1 MKPNPDIEGAIHAVR
16 QSFDEGIARR
26 GGGTQDA
33 AAPDANIG
41 EEIPGKETLHPAI
54 AALASAEDLEDLLL
68 VDAWNGSAAGLCSGP
83 VGMDGP
89 MEHDLHSITTI
100 TLSY

>member
-1 MKPNPDIEGAIHAVR
+1 MLSDSHLMKAL
-16 QSFDEGIARR
+16 Q

-54 AALASAEDLEDLLL
+54 AALA
-68 VDAWNGSAAGLCSGP
+68 
-83 VGMDGP
+83 
-89 MEHDLHSITTI
+89 
-100 TLSY
+100 

>member
-16 QSFDEGIARR
+16 QSFDEGIAR
-26 GGGTQDA
+26 GGPTQDA

-100 TLSY
+100 TLAY